1 MRKKCKKCLC
11 VLTKLFTYLT
21 LVISAATTR
30 CLSSRPAI
38 CGTKNKSV
46 TPSWEEGQGCR
57 QEIEEDTSSGPAV
70 VVPPPPSHDVRVKVT
85 LVVGDCKCWRR
96 LACFIVSRSCV
107 SFSLPP
113 ERKSGSVTCDLDA
126 LFAAVNSSQS
136 HRLAVKWRRFGS
148 TSSRVNCR
156 QGSVPPVGAT
166 FSLCISVERK
176 NKHSG
181 FQKLLKLCL
190 PHGVRITRQRRRRGR
205 SH

>member
-1 MRKKCKKCLC
+1 MFAKEMQKKL
-11 VLTKLFTYLT
+11 LN
-21 LVISAATTR
+21 STTR

-70 VVPPPPSHDVRVKVT
+70 VAPPPAHDVRTKVT
-85 LVVGDCKCWRR
+85 LVDADCKRWRR

-107 SFSLPP
+107 SSSPSREEKWP
-113 ERKSGSVTCDLDA
+113 VTCDLDA
-126 LFAAVNSSQS
+126 RFAAVNSSQS
-136 HRLAVKWRRFGS
+136 HQLAVKWRRFGS
-148 TSSRVNCR
+148 TSSRVDRR

-181 FQKLLKLCL
+181 FQKLLKLC
-190 PHGVRITRQRRRRGR
+190 R
-205 SH
+205 S